1 MTYAYP
7 IIIKPQPDGYYLAE
21 APDTCPALSWA
32 AIPLPEL
39 LKAASDACAMW
50 LTDAE
55 DNGESIPAPADAPD
69 LHTQPGEYSSIVAAD
84 TDMYRRLNSMRPVKK
99 TVSLPESLATAADRA
114 GLSLSKGASGRAAA
128 ASGHKAGLSALCI
141 FGFSP
146 HVRG

>member
-21 APDTCPALSWA
+21 APDLPGIVVGGDT
-32 AIPLPEL
+32 LPEL

-50 LTDAE
+50 LADAE
-55 DNGESIPAPADAPD
+55 DNGESIPAPTNAPD
-69 LHTQPGEYSSIVAAD
+69 LHTQPGEYSSIIAAD

-99 TVSLPESLATAADRA
+99 TVSLPESLATAAESRGA
-114 GLSLSKGASGRAAA
+114 EPVKGASGSAAA